1 MEVLARKGDCN
12 MSKLFFFDIDG
23 TLIDCNQDIYEI
35 TPETIRTLDKLKEE
49 GHDVFLSTGRCKCF
63 IVDGV
68 MKYPFSGY
76 VTCNGAY
83 VEYKGKC
90 VYKNVVPAEAIK
102 ATMDLC
108 EKHHFNYYFEGNDF
122 IYVRDSKDPV
132 HQAFA
137 NNWGMKEETIID
149 TFDYKNIET
158 YIGMIVVNSKDD
170 IPVMV
175 EALSPYFDVQRHQ
188 SDRSFDLTLKG
199 SSKAVGI
206 EELVKEL
213 GRNIDDTIAFGDG
226 RNDIEMIEE
235 TGLGIAMGN
244 AVPELKSVAKY
255 ITTNIEEEGITA
267 ACKHFN
273 YIKD

>member
-1 MEVLARKGDCN
+1 MEVLTRIGDYM

-35 TPETIRTLDKLKEE
+35 TPETFRTLDKLKEA

-108 EKHHFNYYFEGNDF
+108 EKYHFNYYFEGNDY

-149 TFDYKNIET
+149 
-158 YIGMIVVNSKDD
+158 
-170 IPVMV
+170 
-175 EALSPYFDVQRHQ
+175 
-188 SDRSFDLTLKG
+188 
-199 SSKAVGI
+199 
-206 EELVKEL
+206 
-213 GRNIDDTIAFGDG
+213 
-226 RNDIEMIEE
+226 
-235 TGLGIAMGN
+235 
-244 AVPELKSVAKY
+244 
-255 ITTNIEEEGITA
+255 
-267 ACKHFN
+267 
-273 YIKD
+273 

>member
-1 MEVLARKGDCN
+1 

-23 TLIDCNQDIYEI
+23 TLIDCNQEI
-35 TPETIRTLDKLKEE
+35 REVTPTTCRTLDKLKEL
-49 GHDVFLSTGRCKCF
+49 GNYVFLSTGRCKCF
-63 IVDGV
+63 IMDGV

-102 ATMDLC
+102 ATMDIS
-108 EKHHFNYYFEGNDF
+108 EKYHLNYYFEGTDY
-122 IYVRDSKDPV
+122 IYVRDTSDPV
-132 HQAFA
+132 HQAFLH
-137 NNWGMKEETIID
+137 NWGMKEETVID
-149 TFDYKNIET
+149 DFDYKTIET

-170 IPVMV
+170 IPPMV

-188 SDRSFDLTLKG
+188 SDFSFDLTLKG
-199 SSKAVGI
+199 TSKAVGI
-206 EELVKEL
+206 KELVKVL
-213 GRNIDDTIAFGDG
+213 GKDIKDTVAFGDG

-255 ITTNIEEEGITA
+255 ITSNIEEEGITE
-267 ACKHFN
+267 ACKHFGF
-273 YIKD
+273 IEEE

>member
-1 MEVLARKGDCN
+1 
-12 MSKLFFFDIDG
+12 
-23 TLIDCNQDIYEI
+23 
-35 TPETIRTLDKLKEE
+35 
-49 GHDVFLSTGRCKCF
+49 
-63 IVDGV
+63 

-90 VYKNVVPAEAIK
+90 VYKNVVPAKAIK

-108 EKHHFNYYFEGNDF
+108 EKHHFNFYFEGNDY

-149 TFDYKNIET
+149 SFDYKNIET

-206 EELVKEL
+206 KELVKEL
-213 GRNIDDTIAFGDG
+213 GRSIDDTIAFGDG
-226 RNDIEMIEE
+226 RNDIEMLSLIH
-235 TGLGIAMGN
+235 I
-244 AVPELKSVAKY
+244 
-255 ITTNIEEEGITA
+255 
-267 ACKHFN
+267 
-273 YIKD
+273 

>member
-1 MEVLARKGDCN
+1 MEVLARKGDCS

-35 TPETIRTLDKLKEE
+35 TPKTIRTLDKLKEE

-90 VYKNVVPAEAIK
+90 VYKNVVPAKAIK

-108 EKHHFNYYFEGNDF
+108 EKHHFNFYFEGNDY

-137 NNWGMKEETIID
+137 NNMSLIHISEPTR
-149 TFDYKNIET
+149 
-158 YIGMIVVNSKDD
+158 
-170 IPVMV
+170 P
-175 EALSPYFDVQRHQ
+175 
-188 SDRSFDLTLKG
+188 
-199 SSKAVGI
+199 
-206 EELVKEL
+206 
-213 GRNIDDTIAFGDG
+213 
-226 RNDIEMIEE
+226 
-235 TGLGIAMGN
+235 
-244 AVPELKSVAKY
+244 
-255 ITTNIEEEGITA
+255 
-267 ACKHFN
+267 
-273 YIKD
+273 

>member
-1 MEVLARKGDCN
+1 

-35 TPETIRTLDKLKEE
+35 TPETVRTLDKLKEA

-108 EKHHFNYYFEGNDF
+108 EKYH
-122 IYVRDSKDPV
+122 S
-132 HQAFA
+132 
-137 NNWGMKEETIID
+137 IIIL
-149 TFDYKNIET
+149 KV
-158 YIGMIVVNSKDD
+158 MI
-170 IPVMV
+170 IFM
-175 EALSPYFDVQRHQ
+175 
-188 SDRSFDLTLKG
+188 
-199 SSKAVGI
+199 
-206 EELVKEL
+206 
-213 GRNIDDTIAFGDG
+213 
-226 RNDIEMIEE
+226 
-235 TGLGIAMGN
+235 
-244 AVPELKSVAKY
+244 
-255 ITTNIEEEGITA
+255 
-267 ACKHFN
+267 
-273 YIKD
+273 

>member
-1 MEVLARKGDCN
+1 

-35 TPETIRTLDKLKEE
+35 TPETVRTLDKLKES

-83 VEYKGKC
+83 VEYNGKC

-108 EKHHFNYYFEGNDF
+108 EKYHFNYYFEGNDY

-149 TFDYKNIET
+149 SFDYKNIET

-188 SDRSFDLTLKG
+188 SDRSFD
-199 SSKAVGI
+199 
-206 EELVKEL
+206 
-213 GRNIDDTIAFGDG
+213 
-226 RNDIEMIEE
+226 
-235 TGLGIAMGN
+235 
-244 AVPELKSVAKY
+244 
-255 ITTNIEEEGITA
+255 
-267 ACKHFN
+267 
-273 YIKD
+273 

>member
-1 MEVLARKGDCN
+1 
-12 MSKLFFFDIDG
+12 
-23 TLIDCNQDIYEI
+23 
-35 TPETIRTLDKLKEE
+35 
-49 GHDVFLSTGRCKCF
+49 
-63 IVDGV
+63 

-83 VEYKGKC
+83 VEYNGKC
-90 VYKNVVPAEAIK
+90 VYKNVVPSEAIK
-102 ATMDLC
+102 VTMDLC
-108 EKHHFNYYFEGNDF
+108 EKYHFNYYFEGNDY

-149 TFDYKNIET
+149 SFDYKTIET
-158 YIGMIVVNSKDD
+158 YIGMIVVNSQDD

-206 EELVKEL
+206 KEFVKEL
-213 GRNIDDTIAFGDG
+213 GRSIDDTIAFGDG

-255 ITTNIEEEGITA
+255 ITANIEEEGITA

>member
-1 MEVLARKGDCN
+1 

-35 TPETIRTLDKLKEE
+35 TPETVRTLDKLKEA

-108 EKHHFNYYFEGNDF
+108 EKYHFNYYF
-122 IYVRDSKDPV
+122 
-132 HQAFA
+132 
-137 NNWGMKEETIID
+137 
-149 TFDYKNIET
+149 
-158 YIGMIVVNSKDD
+158 VVNSKDD

-175 EALSPYFDVQRHQ
+175 ETLSPYFDVQRHQ

-206 EELVKEL
+206 KEFIKEL
-213 GRNIDDTIAFGDG
+213 GRDINDTIAFGDG

-255 ITTNIEEEGITA
+255 VTANIEEEGITA

-273 YIKD
+273 YISD